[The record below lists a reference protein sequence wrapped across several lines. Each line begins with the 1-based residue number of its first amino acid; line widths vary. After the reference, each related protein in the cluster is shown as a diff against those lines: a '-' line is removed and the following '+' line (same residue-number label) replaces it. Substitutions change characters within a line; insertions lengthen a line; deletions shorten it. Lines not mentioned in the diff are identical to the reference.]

1 MNIVTDI
8 ILPAL
13 ATIITGLASWGA
25 SALVAWLNSKIK
37 NANLQAALETA
48 QNIVTATV
56 YEVTQT
62 YVDSLKKAGKFD
74 AEAQETAF
82 KMAYNTIIEQLTDKQ
97 KTALQSVCT
106 DVEAYIKTLIES
118 TVKLTKEA

>member
-13 ATIITGLASWGA
+13 ATIITGLVSWGV
-25 SALVAWLNSKIK
+25 SALVSWLKSKVK
-37 NANLQAALETA
+37 NANLQAALETV
-48 QNIVTATV
+48 QNIVTSTV
-56 YEVTQT
+56 YYVTQT

-74 AEAQETAF
+74 AEAQEKAF
-82 KMAYNTIIEQLTDKQ
+82 KMAYDTIIEQLTVEQ

-106 DVEAYIKTLIES
+106 DVEAYIIALIES
-118 TVKLTKEA
+118 TVKITKEA